1 MSSSVPREAIV
12 ISEAQISFA
21 HRLKGRE
28 KIQVPNSLQHFLVW
42 VDRILTSLQT
52 EISLNDVLFSA
63 IKLVIVREWKLK
75 SPLPALSDSQIP
87 YYTTSPTPLPAGV
100 PLAPM
105 CPVPLNYHP

>member
-52 EISLNDVLFSA
+52 EISLNDVLFSV
-63 IKLVIVREWKLK
+63 IKLVIVGEWMLK
-75 SPLPALSDSQIP
+75 SPLPVLSDSQIP
-87 YYTTSPTPLPAGV
+87 SYPTLPAGV

-105 CPVPLNYHP
+105 CPVPLNCHP